1 MLRPGDVAWGDRRC
15 PRGGNGRSSAAAFGL
30 AALAALHA
38 GCGSQEPTNAV
49 DVLAVEASF
58 GGSWCRRIED
68 AATVEALATA
78 RGDLER
84 GWRRSWTPLATPSLE
99 LVFVGAEGE
108 LGRLGIG
115 GGQAQTTADGRQV
128 FQPIDDRAAA
138 RFVALAGGPP
148 VGPPDRPCVSSSPT
162 GNPPRNAEEPVR
174 QR

>member
-1 MLRPGDVAWGDRRC
+1 ML
-15 PRGGNGRSSAAAFGL
+15 AAFQ
-30 AALAALHA
+30 A
-38 GCGSQEPTNAV
+38 GCGTRERSATVE
-49 DVLAVEASF
+49 VLAVEASF

-68 AATVEALATA
+68 AATIEALATA

-148 VGPPDRPCVSSSPT
+148 LGPPDRPCASN
-162 GNPPRNAEEPVR
+162 NPSEEAPRSTDEPVR